1 MFACRAKDV
10 RFQTVEI
17 LISKG
22 KATTIP
28 PPIPVKFNNSRIQ
41 ERSLSSVRAVALE
54 KGEGGGKKNMEK
66 KKKERKDEKRMKR
79 NKKGAQ
85 VEGRMKGWDSA
96 VTAERWRTLH
106 PSTETSK
113 FSTANKTS
121 SERVHPSIKTAE
133 GKNEI
138 HKRFPLRCLLFP
150 FQSFLVNVCE
160 KKKKKLKNY
169 TEKKLYSINYL
180 GRSLI
185 LLSKATK
192 SN

>member
-1 MFACRAKDV
+1 MFEQWHSFDA
-10 RFQTVEI
+10 
-17 LISKG
+17 L
-22 KATTIP
+22 
-28 PPIPVKFNNSRIQ
+28 
-41 ERSLSSVRAVALE
+41 LE
-54 KGEGGGKKNMEK
+54 KGEEEKKKYGK
-66 KKKERKDEKRMKR
+66 KKKEREKRMKR
-79 NKKGAQ
+79 NKKGTQ

-138 HKRFPLRCLLFP
+138 HKSFPRCCLLFP
-150 FQSFLVNVCE
+150 FQSFLVNVC
-160 KKKKKLKNY
+160 KKKKLKNY
-169 TEKKLYSINYL
+169 IEKKLYSINYL

>member
-1 MFACRAKDV
+1 MFEQWCSFDA
-10 RFQTVEI
+10 
-17 LISKG
+17 L
-22 KATTIP
+22 
-28 PPIPVKFNNSRIQ
+28 
-41 ERSLSSVRAVALE
+41 LE
-54 KGEGGGKKNMEK
+54 KGEGGRKKIWKK
-66 KKKERKDEKRMKR
+66 KKKEREKRMKR
-79 NKKGAQ
+79 NKKGTQA
-85 VEGRMKGWDSA
+85 EGRMKGWDSA

-138 HKRFPLRCLLFP
+138 HKRFPRCCLLFP

-160 KKKKKLKNY
+160 KKKLKNY
-169 TEKKLYSINYL
+169 IEKKLYSINYL
-180 GRSLI
+180 RRSLI

>member
-1 MFACRAKDV
+1 MSREDV

-22 KATTIP
+22 KATIP

-41 ERSLSSVRAVALE
+41 EWSLSSVRAVALVRRIARKRRGRE
-54 KGEGGGKKNMEK
+54 KKIWK
-66 KKKERKDEKRMKR
+66 KKKEREKRMKR
-79 NKKGAQ
+79 NKKGTQ

-138 HKRFPLRCLLFP
+138 HKSFPRRCLLFP
-150 FQSFLVNVCE
+150 FQSFLVNVC
-160 KKKKKLKNY
+160 KKK
-169 TEKKLYSINYL
+169 EIKKLYREKI
-180 GRSLI
+180 I
-185 LLSKATK
+185 FDQLSWTIFDLTIK
-192 SN
+192 SDKI